1 MKQNSEVKPVIR
13 LSLTVQDRL
22 LEIAGWLF
30 LILQWLVVL
39 YYYSGLPEL
48 IPAHFNIQGQ
58 PDDTGHKDMLF
69 FLPAISLML
78 YTGMTILN
86 RYPHIFNYPG
96 KITPQNAERQYLIAT
111 RLIRYLKFLVV
122 LTFFAITLSIILTA
136 KNISTGLG
144 SWFLPVFLML
154 IYIPLF
160 AAIRKIFRA
169 G

>member
-1 MKQNSEVKPVIR
+1 MKQNSEARPVIR
-13 LSLTVQDRL
+13 LSFSTQDCL
-22 LEIAGWLF
+22 LEISGCLL

-39 YYYSGLPEL
+39 YYYSGLPEQ
-48 IPAHFNIQGQ
+48 IPTHFNIQGQ
-58 PDDTGHKDMLF
+58 PDDTGHKNMLF
-69 FLPAISLML
+69 FLPAISLVL

-111 RLIRYLKFLVV
+111 RLIRYLKFIVV

-144 SWFLPVFLML
+144 VWFLPVFLML

-160 AAIRKIFRA
+160 AAIRKLFRE